1 MLKFPNIIRR
11 FCHRHSRDIINI
23 PKSSNPLVECE
34 NKNNYIK
41 KQEKKIQTIKPL
53 PIEIQYNNNNILY
66 KILIEIPK

>member
-1 MLKFPNIIRR
+1 MLKFPNLTRR

-34 NKNNYIK
+34 KKYNYI
-41 KQEKKIQTIKPL
+41 KQEKKLQTIKPL
-53 PIEIQYNNNNILY
+53 PIEIQYYNNNILY